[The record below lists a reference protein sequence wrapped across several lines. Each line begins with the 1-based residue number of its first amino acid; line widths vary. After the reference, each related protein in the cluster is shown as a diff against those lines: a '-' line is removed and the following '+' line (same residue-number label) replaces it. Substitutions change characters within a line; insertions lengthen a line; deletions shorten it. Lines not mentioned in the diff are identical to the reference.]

1 MLQCTYRKTDNGG
14 NNVVGQRW
22 WRHDEH
28 LTCTELTQTHCSIV
42 NNKTNRHFLLEML
55 QQMLLLLNWPPLAH
69 NLPADARTKHWP
81 DDQMF
86 SLLTAP
92 KDRISTA
99 YSVKPSFEGGGGI
112 LYKLWLNSF
121 TILTGA
127 PLRGT
132 AWTCVRLIIYVVGKT
147 ILVIRSCFFGTSHYP
162 WK

>member
-14 NNVVGQRW
+14 NNVVGQRR

-42 NNKTNRHFLLEML
+42 DNKTNRHQQHFLLEML

-92 KDRISTA
+92 KDRISPA
-99 YSVKPSFEGGGGI
+99 YSVKPSCVWRGDI
-112 LYKLWLNSF
+112 LYKLWVNHYRNF

-127 PLRGT
+127 PFKGAPVRIVKCLWRVRHGRVS
-132 AWTCVRLIIYVVGKT
+132 AW
-147 ILVIRSCFFGTSHYP
+147 
-162 WK
+162 